1 MSTLPILL
9 VALAVGEAKTWK
21 MVAPPFDLPPTQVI
35 ILTTAGGT
43 PPGHVDHEPRGKIT
57 KFDETIKLPNDGP
70 FDLYWQPKEGKAVC
84 ILTKVKA
91 DELPKGEV
99 KFAECVGVVRLRGD
113 ALPRASKV
121 VLAPLGDP
129 GPTESGH
136 STIQQVL
143 GYRQDLIVPEG
154 EYSLWIVTENGARG
168 QRIESKVRV
177 LAGRITNID

>member
-21 MVAPPFDLPPTQVI
+21 MIAPAFELPPLQAIT
-35 ILTTAGGT
+35 LTADGT
-43 PPGHVDHEPRGKIT
+43 PDTKIT
-57 KFDETIKLPNDGP
+57 KFDEPLKLPNDGP
-70 FDLYWQPKEGKAVC
+70 FDLYWQPKDGRAIR
-84 ILTKVKA
+84 ILHKVKA
-91 DELPKGEV
+91 DDLPKGEV
-99 KFAECVGVVRLRGD
+99 HFADHVGVVRLRGD
-113 ALPRASKV
+113 NLPRASKV

-177 LAGRITNID
+177 LAGKITNVD